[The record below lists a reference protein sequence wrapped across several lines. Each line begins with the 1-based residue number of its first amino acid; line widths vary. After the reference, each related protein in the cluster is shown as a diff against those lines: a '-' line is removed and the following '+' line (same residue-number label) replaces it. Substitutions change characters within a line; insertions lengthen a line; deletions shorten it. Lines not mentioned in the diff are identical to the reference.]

1 MATQRRR
8 FGPAHPLAHDDYR
21 DLLQRDDLYMSLIN
35 AGIAP
40 ERAYEMVE
48 KKMPYAPVPQ
58 VRNEPIAPPRTG
70 SSRVVGLFALLF
82 GIPLWLEA
90 ARFTRDGWIL
100 FIDWVCARFAIPWHV
115 PPLHWGVALS
125 LIAILGFGYSYVEM
139 AKQPVRLPRNWRK
152 DWLDFKAWKFERR
165 WEAWIVWIVL
175 IASDI
180 GTTYA
185 GAKNPDPSG
194 LAIMRD
200 IVAAGGLLAAYAII
214 LTFIP
219 DRLVR
224 YGWRAMTGG
233 RRWQICGS
241 MTG

>member
-1 MATQRRR
+1 MAFTQDVRPSNNDRT
-8 FGPAHPLAHDDYR
+8 
-21 DLLQRDDLYMSLIN
+21 
-35 AGIAP
+35 
-40 ERAYEMVE
+40 
-48 KKMPYAPVPQ
+48 PV
-58 VRNEPIAPPRTG
+58 RSTPIPRPPSG
-70 SSRVVGLFALLF
+70 SSRIVGLFALLF

-100 FIDWVCARFAIPWHV
+100 FIDWLCARFNIPWQV
-115 PPLHWGVALS
+115 PSLDWRVAIA

-139 AKQPVRLPRNWRK
+139 VKQPIRMPRNWRK
-152 DWLDFKAWKFERR
+152 DGLSFGAWRFERR

-194 LAIMRD
+194 LALMRD
-200 IVAAGGLLAAYAII
+200 VIASGGMLAAYAII

-224 YGWRAMTGG
+224 FGWRSLKGG
-233 RRWQICGS
+233 
-241 MTG
+241 

>member
-8 FGPAHPLAHDDYR
+8 FSPVRPPRVEATQSNRQRAIE
-21 DLLQRDDLYMSLIN
+21 RDDLYMQLTS
-35 AGIAP
+35 AGVDP
-40 ERAYEMVE
+40 QRAAEMVE
-48 KKMPYAPVPQ
+48 SKLPYPDDAPV
-58 VRNEPIAPPRTG
+58 VRRN
-70 SSRVVGLFALLF
+70 SSRLVGMFAMLF

-100 FIDWVCARFAIPWHV
+100 FINWLCQRFSVPWQVPMLDWR
-115 PPLHWGVALS
+115 VAMA
-125 LIAILGFGYSYVEM
+125 LIVILGFSYSYVEM
-139 AKQPVRLPRNWRK
+139 VKQPVRMPRNWRQ
-152 DWLDFKAWKFERR
+152 DALNFKAWKFERR
-165 WEAWIVWIVL
+165 WEAWIVWLVL

-194 LAIMRD
+194 LALMRD
-200 IVAAGGLLAAYAII
+200 IIASGGLLAAYAIM

-224 YGWRAMTGG
+224 FGWRAIKGG
-233 RRWQICGS
+233 
-241 MTG
+241 